1 VAVTFDPSTDFEDVV
16 DGLEAVTIVRRGSS
30 TTSITNALQRAIS
43 DHEIAESNG
52 QLKAGDVRWH
62 FPTVEADTVPRLGD
76 VVLDA
81 NEDRYTILDVQ
92 HATLEKRYRCIARNL
107 RVYYGLDDTIDV
119 LQAAWRKGRG
129 GSMEVDHWDVW
140 KAGIRA
146 RVQPIVSDIGD
157 EHESRRVAKP
167 VSIMIEL
174 DLEPEFDPNQQHR
187 VRTSDGT
194 IYKVTGYTGAEQVG
208 VLPSI
213 QAEES
218 PWPLS

>member
-1 VAVTFDPSTDFEDVV
+1 MAVTFDPSTDFEDVV

-107 RVYYGLDDTIDV
+107 RVYYGLDDTIDI
-119 LQAAWRKGRG
+119 LQARYTKGDG
-129 GSMEVDHWDVW
+129 GAMEVDGWD
-140 KAGIRA
+140 KHKTGIRA
-146 RVQPIVSDIGD
+146 RIQPVESDVGA
-157 EHESRRVAKP
+157 EYQSRRTVKR
-167 VSIMIEL
+167 VEILIE
-174 DLEPEFDPNQQHR
+174 DIDPRIDPDQRHR
-187 VRTSDGT
+187 VRAKDGT
-194 IYKVTGYTGAEQVG
+194 IYKVTGYSGAEQIGDV
-208 VLPSI
+208 PRI
-213 QAEES
+213 QAEET
-218 PWPLS
+218 PWPLT